1 MPVFFY
7 RRLITTDRKPSLL
20 LRPPILNLEPR
31 RLLRYTRM
39 PLLRRTKRRI
49 KCANCNRNPI
59 CIRAVGIRPKQRSP
73 AVRTELPRD
82 AGRRLKTLERLDAT
96 RNRNRRPRGAGISRK
111 RGAVSLSA
119 LATMAMRNGFQRRRN
134 LIFDCAAETASLMKF
149 IHGHRLLD
157 RSRGEARPA
166 MLRRSRAQ
174 TNGRQHGAR
183 FLYSLTCARKRRPIT
198 SIKSQ
203 PSRNE
208 MTSNLQKTHIGLHPV
223 MAPKRGQTSALIST
237 PLLTRASSIVEN
249 SSKSCADSGATYIK
263 LPKWS
268 A

>member
-7 RRLITTDRKPSLL
+7 RGLITTYRKSSLL
-20 LRPPILNLEPR
+20 LRPAILNLEPQC
-31 RLLRYTRM
+31 LLRYTRM
-39 PLLRRTKRRI
+39 PLLPRTKRRI

-59 CIRAVGIRPKQRSP
+59 RIRAVGIRPKQRSP

-82 AGRRLKTLERLDAT
+82 AGRRLITLERLDAT

-119 LATMAMRNGFQRRRN
+119 LAAMAMRNSFKRRRN
-134 LIFDCAAETASLMKF
+134 FICDCAAETASLMKF

-157 RSRGEARPA
+157 GSRGEARPA
-166 MLRRSRAQ
+166 MLRRSGAQ
-174 TNGRQHGAR
+174 KNGRQHDAR
-183 FLYSLTCARKRRPIT
+183 FIYSLTCARKRRPIT

-208 MTSNLQKTHIGLHPV
+208 MTSRLRRRSVVRPLMQ
-223 MAPKRGQTSALIST
+223 SA
-237 PLLTRASSIVEN
+237 RH
-249 SSKSCADSGATYIK
+249 C
-263 LPKWS
+263 
-268 A
+268 

>member
-1 MPVFFY
+1 MY
-7 RRLITTDRKPSLL
+7 RRLITTDRKPLLL
-20 LRPPILNLEPR
+20 LRPAILNLEPQR
-31 RLLRYTRM
+31 FLRHTRM

-59 CIRAVGIRPKQRSP
+59 RKRAVRIRPKQRSP

-111 RGAVSLSA
+111 RGTVSLSA
-119 LATMAMRNGFQRRRN
+119 VGAMAMRNSFKRRRHF
-134 LIFDCAAETASLMKF
+134 ICDCAAETASLMKF

-174 TNGRQHGAR
+174 KKRAST
-183 FLYSLTCARKRRPIT
+183 RRPFHLLLDLR
-198 SIKSQ
+198 SQ
-203 PSRNE
+203 APADHVHQVAAVAQRNDQPL
-208 MTSNLQKTHIGLHPV
+208 TT
-223 MAPKRGQTSALIST
+223 AKRG
-237 PLLTRASSIVEN
+237 
-249 SSKSCADSGATYIK
+249 
-263 LPKWS
+263 
-268 A
+268 